1 MREGWES
8 RPLGDVLR
16 QIQRPVSV
24 ADLDLVPFAGVRWY
38 AEGVYHRD
46 DPLASTVKTKTLNR
60 IVMGDIVY
68 NRMWATKASFGVV
81 GDDAAGC
88 LVTNDFPI
96 FEASEAVLPGFVG
109 LLFQWRAFQTA
120 AAAAATGTT
129 ERRRLHEIEFVK
141 IRMPI
146 PPLPDQRRIVDLIGA
161 LDDTRAA
168 AQAALSASP
177 YRQMLKALGDLYE
190 PERLEDVVDR
200 AFAGGTPSRQVG
212 SYFDGRIPWLKSG
225 EVENDHIVDSAE
237 HINDVAMRSSSA
249 RLVPSGAT
257 VVAMYGQGDTKGR
270 AGFVEAPVTTNQA
283 VLALIPN
290 VDRIHSRFLLHAV
303 RSRTESLRS
312 RAVGAAQ
319 PNLSKSLVLAET
331 VPVPQDLRDQRRWAD
346 LLDAVR
352 RVESDTQDEHL
363 RLQAAR
369 SSLLTALLS
378 GEHEIPES
386 YDELMGAVS

>member
-1 MREGWES
+1 MREGWLQTA
-8 RPLGDVLR
+8 LGDVCDLTKGATPTMKA
-16 QIQRPVSV
+16 RPGPYPLVVTAEDRATSDAFQFDTEAVCIPMVSSTGHGHASLKRVHYESGKFAV
-24 ADLDLVPFAGVRWY
+24 ANILVACTAKAGAPVLMRYMWLLLDHSRDQLLVPLMKGTANVALSQR
-38 AEGVYHRD
+38 A
-46 DPLASTVKTKTLNR
+46 LAAVSL
-60 IVMGDIVY
+60 
-68 NRMWATKASFGVV
+68 
-81 GDDAAGC
+81 
-88 LVTNDFPI
+88 
-96 FEASEAVLPGFVG
+96 VLP
-109 LLFQWRAFQTA
+109 
-120 AAAAATGTT
+120 
-129 ERRRLHEIEFVK
+129 
-141 IRMPI
+141 
-146 PPLPDQRRIVDLIGA
+146 PLREQRRIVDLIGA

-331 VPVPQDLRDQRRWAD
+331 VPVPQDLGDQRRWAD